1 MRKKLVM
8 LGDNFRFQNL
18 VCLTIVC
25 IIQNMDISDLI
36 TQPIYLHVLAVENV
50 HGATP

>member
-8 LGDNFRFQNL
+8 FGDNFRFQNL

-25 IIQNMDISDLI
+25 IIQNMDIFDLI
-36 TQPIYLHVLAVENV
+36 PQTIYLHVLAVQNV
-50 HGATP
+50 HGTTP

>member
-1 MRKKLVM
+1 MTKKLVM
-8 LGDNFRFQNL
+8 FGENFRIQNL

-36 TQPIYLHVLAVENV
+36 PQPIYLHVIAVQNV
-50 HGATP
+50 HGKTP

>member
-8 LGDNFRFQNL
+8 FGDNFCFQNL

-36 TQPIYLHVLAVENV
+36 PQPIYLHVLAVENV
-50 HGATP
+50 HGAIP

>member
-1 MRKKLVM
+1 MTKKLVM
-8 LGDNFRFQNL
+8 FGDNFRIQNL

-36 TQPIYLHVLAVENV
+36 PQPIYLNVLAVQNV
-50 HGATP
+50 HGTTP

>member
-1 MRKKLVM
+1 MGKKMVIF
-8 LGDNFRFQNL
+8 GDDFRFQNL

-36 TQPIYLHVLAVENV
+36 PQPIYLHVIAVQNV
-50 HGATP
+50 HGTTP

>member
-1 MRKKLVM
+1 MTTKMVM
-8 LGDNFRFQNL
+8 FGDNFRFQNL

-36 TQPIYLHVLAVENV
+36 LQLIYLYVLAVQNV
-50 HGATP
+50 HGTTP